1 MFTVIIKYTFYIGL
15 FLLVAIGSMVFC
27 RRKNRAEEE
36 LASLKNYF
44 QTVEATLNSVRYGN
58 LAKKIDMDLYP
69 DYSALTRT
77 INRMIETLN
86 DREQMLYESQ
96 TELRNQ
102 NKFLQASI
110 NSLSDGIAIID
121 HEGTIINASNNM
133 YRWFDVDVL
142 RGKNILEFINLLD
155 DVNLFD
161 LNNHEISIKSNVEL
175 SFLADCNK
183 LELEDGKE
191 RYVLVLKNI
200 SDQKEI
206 ETLKEDFVATLTHD
220 LKTPTNAQ
228 LQAANLLLSGIL
240 GDLSEEQKE
249 IITQMKSS
257 CNYMNELIF
266 TILDS
271 YQYESG
277 ETKII
282 PERFDLVKL
291 VQTITESLSNLL
303 SVKEQQIRIYPD
315 KKEIYIIADKF
326 QIKRVIV
333 NFLGNAI
340 TYGFKNSIINISIK
354 DQTSSICFNVRNKSE
369 YIPQDKLKEI
379 FEKYKHNSDAK
390 YQKTATGLGLYLSKQ
405 IIDAHNGKVYAKSDK
420 NQTCD
425 FGFEL
430 PKKAHYITN
439 NNLSS
444 SKPIHSDKIL
454 KPIQ

>member
-1 MFTVIIKYTFYIGL
+1 MIKFKYATIGVAFICML
-15 FLLVAIGSMVFC
+15 FLVAI
-27 RRKNRAEEE
+27 A
-36 LASLKNYF
+36 LSLIPNM
-44 QTVEATLNSVRYGN
+44 ANSVTKESTFYMIIIATVLVTRHLDN
-58 LAKKIDMDLYP
+58 LRTKQINENFVTQYTQMDSVINNSPFIIFLKDTNGKILL
-69 DYSALTRT
+69 A
-77 INRMIETLN
+77 N
-86 DREQMLYESQ
+86 
-96 TELRNQ
+96 NQ
-102 NKFLQASI
+102 FAKFL
-110 NSLSDGIAIID
+110 NTKTEKII
-121 HEGTIINASNNM
+121 
-133 YRWFDVDVL
+133 
-142 RGKNILEFINLLD
+142 GKNIYKIYENAQPDIEEDKIILTTGNSSSSERQVEINHTKYW
-155 DVNLFD
+155 FK
-161 LNNHEISIKSNVEL
+161 ITKIPI
-175 SFLADCNK
+175 
-183 LELEDGKE
+183 
-191 RYVLVLKNI
+191 KNI
-200 SDQKEI
+200 LGKVVKIVVILVNTDTEKEI
-206 ETLKEDFVATLTHD
+206 EGSKSSYIATLTHD

-282 PERFDLVKL
+282 PERFDLVEL

-354 DQTSSICFNVRNKSE
+354 DQTSSICLNVRNKSE

-444 SKPIHSDKIL
+444 SKTIQSDKIL